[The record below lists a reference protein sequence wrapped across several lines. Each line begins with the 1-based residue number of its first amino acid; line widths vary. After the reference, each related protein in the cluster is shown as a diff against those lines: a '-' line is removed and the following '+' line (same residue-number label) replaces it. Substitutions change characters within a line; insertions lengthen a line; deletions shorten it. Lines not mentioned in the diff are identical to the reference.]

1 MQHNFLLSFRYAF
14 FISFLFIS
22 TVYCQ
27 GQNLTDEALLAH
39 IHKME
44 DATATDVKKLGKY
57 LIQPSNN
64 EKQRFRSIY
73 LWLIHQ
79 IDYDLKALKNR
90 RINRSNDDI
99 LRRKKAIC
107 WGYAT
112 LLKALCKE
120 ANIKVEII
128 SGYVKTDL
136 EKAPF
141 LKYPN
146 HAWNAVQL
154 EGQWYL
160 VDATWD
166 SNLLGTESSFYKKF
180 QEDYYLCEPTHFIT
194 NHLPATPQ
202 WQLLN
207 CPITIDHFQLS
218 SDSIVQLAQ
227 RTDCAT
233 TKPPL
238 HYNTLNKQEQAVRT
252 AITAYQFNPTKDN
265 RREFAHIQ
273 IEYQEHLSEIA
284 EQLQLEQKIDSL
296 LLVQKQMIGLCETA
310 QELTQLFD
318 TQLEN
323 CAYNYFNYAVALSR
337 VPLTADNEQATLAIM
352 LVNFQKAQQQLGSL
366 QQNIFTEN
374 ALALCEEYIAYIKLR
389 IEN

>member
-1 MQHNFLLSFRYAF
+1 MQHNFLLSLSYAF

-27 GQNLTDEALLAH
+27 GQNLTDEELLAH

-160 VDATWD
+160 VCLLYTSPSPRD
-166 SNLLGTESSFYKKF
+166 S
-180 QEDYYLCEPTHFIT
+180 
-194 NHLPATPQ
+194 
-202 WQLLN
+202 
-207 CPITIDHFQLS
+207 
-218 SDSIVQLAQ
+218 
-227 RTDCAT
+227 
-233 TKPPL
+233 
-238 HYNTLNKQEQAVRT
+238 
-252 AITAYQFNPTKDN
+252 
-265 RREFAHIQ
+265 
-273 IEYQEHLSEIA
+273 
-284 EQLQLEQKIDSL
+284 
-296 LLVQKQMIGLCETA
+296 
-310 QELTQLFD
+310 
-318 TQLEN
+318 
-323 CAYNYFNYAVALSR
+323 
-337 VPLTADNEQATLAIM
+337 
-352 LVNFQKAQQQLGSL
+352 
-366 QQNIFTEN
+366 
-374 ALALCEEYIAYIKLR
+374 
-389 IEN
+389 